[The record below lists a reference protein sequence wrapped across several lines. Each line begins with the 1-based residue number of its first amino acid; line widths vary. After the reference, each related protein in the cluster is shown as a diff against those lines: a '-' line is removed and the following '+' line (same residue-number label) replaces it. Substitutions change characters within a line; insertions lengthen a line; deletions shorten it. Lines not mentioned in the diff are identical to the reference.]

1 MITIIP
7 YRSAWSEEFA
17 AFGGSLRQALG
28 EIALRIDHIGS
39 TAVTGL
45 AAKDIIDIQIT
56 VQRYHLNNTG
66 ELAEIR
72 AYLISEHG
80 EIKTFTPTY

>member
-1 MITIIP
+1 MRKPCYGMVLTHDMLDNLIRKKST
-7 YRSAWSEEFA
+7 S
-17 AFGGSLRQALG
+17 
-28 EIALRIDHIGS
+28 IG
-39 TAVTGL
+39 L
-45 AAKDIIDIQIT
+45 
-56 VQRYHLNNTG
+56 YHLNNTG